1 MRKFSK
7 FLTVVIV
14 LSMTASLVACRNG
27 NAESSTEQNTSEN
40 ANKDTQAGGE
50 TQAEGATQAGG
61 ATQAEGTTQAE
72 GATQAEGTTQA
83 DDTGTMDA
91 GSDAPGQNAVLLTEY
106 QQDNQNLTFSD
117 TAWNYDAEND
127 VYWQIQVGYCSMPAA
142 SEYET
147 MGIYVPGSYMDGKE
161 NDDGTYTCTINA
173 EKSVNGYTAGTA
185 PIVFPINT
193 AGYSAQKAPSAYSY
207 EGLADYLKAGYI
219 YVYAGMRGRNNGY
232 DDAGNLSYSGGAP
245 WGVTDLKAA
254 IRYYRYNDDLLP
266 GDTERIFTFGMSG
279 GGAQS
284 AVAGASGD
292 SGLYNP
298 YLMEIGAA
306 MKDHDG
312 NYISDA
318 VCGSMCWCP
327 ITSLDYADEAYEW
340 NLGQYASEGT
350 RADGTWTAALSDD
363 MSEKY
368 AEYINQLG
376 LKDENGNALTLEESE
391 TGIYTAG
398 SYYNYLISVVETSLN
413 NFLSDTTFPY
423 TATAGFTRPDGG
435 FAGGDS
441 QTPSDG
447 KGTDGPPEGFDGSNE
462 KGELPEGITGKGVD
476 GERPEKGTMPEMGA
490 DSSDNGGTTYE
501 TVQDYIASLNE
512 EEVWVTYDQASNTAK
527 ITNMEAFVKHC
538 KTASKDVGAF
548 DDLNCSQAEN
558 MLFGNDE
565 QDAMHFDSVI
575 ASLLEENQE
584 KYAELSNWDTSYVE
598 SYNNALLSLDA
609 LGNSSSY
616 RQNMYNPMY
625 YLCDYYEGYATSK
638 VAQNWRIHTGIEQG
652 DTALTI
658 ETNLALAL
666 EQCEDVKSVEFET
679 VWNQAHTTAERTG
692 DSTTNFISWVDQCVK

>member
-1 MRKFSK
+1 MRIFRKFLAVG
-7 FLTVVIV
+7 FV
-14 LSMTASLVACRNG
+14 LSITASLVACSDG
-27 NAESSTEQNTSEN
+27 TADKSTEGSSTE
-40 ANKDTQAGGE
+40 
-50 TQAEGATQAGG
+50 GAAKEQSTVS
-61 ATQAEGTTQAE
+61 T
-72 GATQAEGTTQA
+72 A
-83 DDTGTMDA
+83 D
-91 GSDAPGQNAVLLTEY
+91 Y
-106 QQDNQNLTFSD
+106 QQDNQSLAFSD
-117 TAWNYDAEND
+117 TAWNYDAENH

-142 SEYET
+142 DEYET
-147 MGIYVPGSYMDGKE
+147 MGIYVPGDYMDGTE
-161 NDDGTYTCTINA
+161 NSDGTYTCTINT
-173 EKSVNGYTAGTA
+173 EKPVNGYTADTA

-193 AGYSAQKAPSAYSY
+193 AGYSAQKAPSSYSY
-207 EGLADYLKAGYI
+207 QGLSDYLTAGYI

-232 DDAGNLSYSGGAP
+232 DDAGSLSYSGGAP

-254 IRYYRYNDDLLP
+254 IRYYRYNADLLP

-292 SGLYNP
+292 SELYNP

-306 MKDHDG
+306 MQDNDG
-312 NYISDA
+312 NDISDA

-340 NLGQYASEGT
+340 NLGQYASDGT
-350 RADGTWTAALSDD
+350 RADGTFTAALSDD
-363 MSEKY
+363 MSVKY

-376 LKDENGNALTLEESE
+376 LKDKEGNALTLEESE

-398 SYYNYLISVVETSLN
+398 SYYDYLLSVVETSLN

-435 FAGGDS
+435 FAGGDG
-441 QTPSDG
+441 QTPPQGGEITKGDKSERNNRNADGEVPESDTG
-447 KGTDGPPEGFDGSNE
+447 NSEDGEAPEDIEMLQNGEAPEDGEMPQNGE
-462 KGELPEGITGKGVD
+462 VPEDGEMPQKGEAPQD
-476 GERPEKGTMPEMGA
+476 GEIPENGTMPEMGA
-490 DSSDNGGTTYE
+490 GSSDNAGTTYE
-501 TVQDYIASLNE
+501 TVEDYIASLNTE
-512 EEVWVTYDQASNTAK
+512 EEWVTYDKATNTAQ
-527 ITNMEAFVKHC
+527 ITSMEAFVNQC

-565 QDAMHFDSVI
+565 QDAMHFDSVM
-575 ASLLEENQE
+575 ASLLKDNQE
-584 KYAELSNWDTSYVE
+584 KYAELSNWDASYAA
-598 SYNNALLSLDA
+598 SYSNGLSSEDA

-625 YLCDYYEGYATSK
+625 YLSDYYEGYGTSK
-638 VAQNWRIHTGIEQG
+638 PAQNWRIHTGIEQG
-652 DTALTI
+652 DTALTV

-679 VWNQAHTTAERTG
+679 VWNQGHTTAERTG
-692 DSTTNFISWVDQCVK
+692 DSTTNFIAWVDECVK